1 MARTKKPTE
10 VIYGIEITKP
20 HSTDMYAHNDMV
32 ADEMKANI
40 LNKWNALIYG
50 IDPETDWEDFADNES
65 TVELQKLVC
74 YSGYGSGYT
83 LGMVDEEFRNELEN
97 MSNYAIHQEYSY
109 GCFSGLLPR
118 TSFMMVGHGWSKHD
132 YHTKGAESNLSP
144 HAPVPCSKEMDIEMA
159 TESENFEFLTGEAL
173 INH

>member
-83 LGMVDEEFRNELEN
+83 LEMNWRICLTMLFTKNTLTVVFQDFYLELV
-97 MSNYAIHQEYSY
+97 
-109 GCFSGLLPR
+109 L
-118 TSFMMVGHGWSKHD
+118 
-132 YHTKGAESNLSP
+132 
-144 HAPVPCSKEMDIEMA
+144 
-159 TESENFEFLTGEAL
+159 
-173 INH
+173 